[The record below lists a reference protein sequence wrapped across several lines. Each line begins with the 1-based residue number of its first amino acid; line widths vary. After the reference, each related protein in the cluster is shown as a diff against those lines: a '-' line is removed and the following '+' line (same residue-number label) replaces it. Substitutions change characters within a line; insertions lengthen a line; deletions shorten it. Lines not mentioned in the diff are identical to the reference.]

1 MNNNQNIHQNQD
13 AHPNASTPN
22 ASAPNALATDG
33 VRRAMDWKT
42 ISLIIGAI
50 VLVLFAVWMM
60 IPKPASHSSAAAS
73 SSSSSAV
80 ASAPASQSTTAQAS
94 TSPSASA
101 AVLDDAEIQ
110 RARSRAHEFVTAYYS
125 QSWKDP
131 HPANWAFRAGTYSTP
146 EFRQKMIDQAEQQ
159 KADDPEWKR
168 LVKARI
174 AMNVQDEG
182 EYIVFSQGTD
192 ESGAPMI
199 KFTATLMVGRD
210 ARDPMEAV
218 KPVREVKTIV
228 LVRDFSGSWKVA
240 DYYNALGNNG

>member
-13 AHPNASTPN
+13 AHPNASAPN
-22 ASAPNALATDG
+22 ASNGALATG
-33 VRRAMDWKT
+33 GARRSMDWKT
-42 ISLIIGAI
+42 IAMIVGAI

-73 SSSSSAV
+73 SSSSAV
-80 ASAPASQSTTAQAS
+80 ASAPASQGTTAQAS
-94 TSPSASA
+94 ASPSASA
-101 AVLDDAEIQ
+101 AVLDEAEIQ

-131 HPANWAFRAGTYSTP
+131 DPANWAFRAGTYSTP
-146 EFRQKMIDQAEQQ
+146 EFRQKMIDQASQQ
-159 KADDPEWKR
+159 KADDPEWQR

-182 EYIVFSQGTD
+182 EYVVFNQGTD